1 MIISTPLMYAFP
13 SITVKSTSLPCRVV
27 ILNGAPETTSLAKYV
42 PSNTWYSNTSFKFSI
57 FNNVLSED
65 ECNLIIDN
73 KETYLDIAEIKD
85 KCVTSLDFTK
95 WNRFKVWDKTGNGNF
110 GFIDEWHFI
119 NVQERLNELL
129 AGNKLRTSTI
139 SNIKQT
145 II

>member
-1 MIISTPLMYAFP
+1 ML
-13 SITVKSTSLPCRVV
+13 K
-27 ILNGAPETTSLAKYV
+27 
-42 PSNTWYSNTSFKFSI
+42 
-57 FNNVLSED
+57 
-65 ECNLIIDN
+65 CNLIIDTN
-73 KETYLDIAEIKD
+73 EAYLDNIELKN

-129 AGNKLRTSTI
+129 AGNKLKSSTI
-139 SNIKQT
+139 LNINQT

>member
-1 MIISTPLMYAFP
+1 MATQST
-13 SITVKSTSLPCRVV
+13 
-27 ILNGAPETTSLAKYV
+27 ETTTPIEATAPTGDIKV
-42 PSNTWYSNTSFKFSI
+42 FI
-57 FNNVLSED
+57 DAFNSDLD
-65 ECNLIIDN
+65 
-73 KETYLDIAEIKD
+73 KEL
-85 KCVTSLDFTK
+85 FM
-95 WNRFKVWDKTGNGNF
+95 NGNF

>member
-1 MIISTPLMYAFP
+1 
-13 SITVKSTSLPCRVV
+13 
-27 ILNGAPETTSLAKYV
+27 
-42 PSNTWYSNTSFKFSI
+42 
-57 FNNVLSED
+57 
-65 ECNLIIDN
+65 
-73 KETYLDIAEIKD
+73 
-85 KCVTSLDFTK
+85 
-95 WNRFKVWDKTGNGNF
+95 VWDKTGNGNF